1 MPCPTAPVAGKLATG
16 SCLTPSDFTRSGRWL
31 QITRDQEPSGYLFET
46 DVLQTKPCS
55 GYHSRRAD
63 SHCPSHCQSDCC
75 GDGQSLH
82 HHGLSC
88 YSCAEHCCNHNPDD
102 GPEWSNW
109 SHCSG
114 SCGQGTRSRTCTNR
128 CHSLHSNTQTET
140 CHHLVSCP
148 VWTTF
153 SECSVTCGGGT
164 QSRHCTYHCYG
175 LHSHSETKACHR
187 PACEPVVNPVSDH
200 VCDKVSVVQA
210 VALQVAEN
218 CSGQGHLPF
227 TPFVIQHCRAPAS
240 VADWVAGYKV
250 STSCNTLAM
259 YSPVATF
266 YNSGHHD
273 IMTGVFVG
281 CATNDEFKVITS
293 SCGVSPQVMHISSKN
308 GTFNHFYQ
316 VKW

>member
-1 MPCPTAPVAGKLATG
+1 MMLQTVLLVLCVSVFPVLGREVCLCTDSDVVIRKLPSPTASVTGKLATG
-16 SCLTPSDFTRSGRWL
+16 SCLNVSQFERTGEWL
-31 QITRDQEPSGYLFET
+31 KIVGNGIQTGYLLES
-46 DVLQTKPCS
+46 DGV
-55 GYHSRRAD
+55 HRR
-63 SHCPSHCQSDCC
+63 SCPDHRSMRATSESVYCRHECPTECC
-75 GDGQSLH
+75 GVHSGSPTH
-82 HHGLSC
+82 HHGVSVLSHWPQQMFKHFC
-88 YSCAEHCCNHNPDD
+88 VRFAPV
-102 GPEWSNW
+102 W
-109 SHCSG
+109 SHWG
-114 SCGQGTRSRTCTNR
+114 
-128 CHSLHSNTQTET
+128 H
-140 CHHLVSCP
+140 
-148 VWTTF
+148 
-153 SECSVTCGGGT
+153 CSVTCGVGT
-164 QSRHCTYHCYG
+164 RHRHCTLFCSSLNSTQQTQICH
-175 LHSHSETKACHR
+175 HSAC
-187 PACEPVVNPVSDH
+187 PVVNLVSDH

-240 VADWVAGYKV
+240 VADWVAGSKV

-293 SCGVSPQVMHISSKN
+293 SCGMSPQVMHISIRN